1 MESLAGFGLRKLNF
15 EVIDIQRRHN
25 MRKSIIVAT
34 VLAIA
39 LLGSRAIA
47 QGGSEAG
54 FMVAGGPPL
63 PALQAGTGI
72 VSMHVDGMDAAPVK
86 GAPFCATV
94 VTEHTQSLADGNRIH
109 TNDTSTLCRDSEGRT
124 RREAGLNLLGA
135 TQQTSAPKLITISDP
150 VAGVRYLLDT
160 ENKIAQKMPLSP
172 DGGFTAAGGPGR
184 LPEKHVMIYQRTGG
198 PASGDPGPD
207 VFFNDVTVRK
217 AGSDSGETAPKSE
230 NLGDQTIDGVHV
242 TGTRITHIVPAG
254 KMGNEKPMT
263 ITSERWYSPELK
275 ATVSTKHDD
284 PWAGELKT
292 DLKNINTGEP
302 DASLFTVPADYKVI
316 DVKDGPIRIKL
327 RAPAP
332 PE

>member
-1 MESLAGFGLRKLNF
+1 
-15 EVIDIQRRHN
+15 
-25 MRKSIIVAT
+25 MRWKINVVAT
-34 VLAIA
+34 FVMATLSLRVA
-39 LLGSRAIA
+39 A
-47 QGGSEAG
+47 QGSPESVL
-54 FMVAGGPPL
+54 MVSGGPGA
-63 PALQAGTGI
+63 PALQARTGMA
-72 VSMHVDGMDAAPVK
+72 VHVDNMDAAPVK

-135 TQQTSAPKLITISDP
+135 TQQTSAPKLITIFDP
-150 VAGVRYLLDT
+150 VAGARYLLDT
-160 ENKIAQKMPLSP
+160 ENKIAQKIPLMP
-172 DGGFTAAGGPGR
+172 DGGPSTAADGGPSHAPGKQ
-184 LPEKHVMIYQRTGG
+184 LMIYQRTDGPGG
-198 PASGDPGPD
+198 PGPD
-207 VFFNDVTVRK
+207 VFFNDVMVRK
-217 AGSDSGETAPKSE
+217 AGADSGEAAPKTE

-242 TGTRITHIVPAG
+242 TGTRMTHIIPAG
-254 KMGNEKPMT
+254 QMGNEKPIT
-263 ITSERWYSPELK
+263 VTSERWYSPELK

-332 PE
+332 PAQ